1 MTCLHLDYRDETI
14 RLKEIRTIK
23 QKLDSLLPQP
33 ETIASSMHIWAG
45 DFNALTKENYDDNQ
59 WSQITKVRLDNNWE
73 SPQKD
78 LMQEVFIDNIN
89 HFDFMSYNT
98 QVQNN
103 PLMKTFSIAN
113 IVR

>member
-1 MTCLHLDYRDETI
+1 MHLDYRDETV

-33 ETIASSMHIWAG
+33 ETIASSRHIWVG
-45 DFNALTKENYDDNQ
+45 DFNALTKENYNYNQ
-59 WSQITKVRLDNNWE
+59 WNQISKVRLDNKWE
-73 SPQKD
+73 SPQND
-78 LMQEVFIDNIN
+78 VMQEVFIDNTKD
-89 HFDFMSYNT
+89 FDFMSQSNT

-113 IVR
+113 ILR